1 MDLNHLIRIK
11 TPKISHFLLIML
23 FIIQPISSLSAK
35 TTEIENSHIKQVMLQ
50 SKITHQSYALSI
62 YTPNQPVPK
71 EGFPIL
77 YLLDGHLTFPL
88 TQKIADNLIN
98 ENQIK
103 PIIIVGIDYT
113 DQSQWINLRAQDYTP
128 PHNTTITN
136 DPFIKGEAN
145 GGGAPL
151 FLSFINKELKPFIEQ
166 NFHVN
171 QKQQAIFGH
180 SYGGLFT
187 LYTRF
192 TQPDSFQYYYAAS
205 PSIWWDNKVI
215 MQTVDQFMRNTI
227 PSSSTPK
234 FIISVGSLEQTAPD
248 NSPNERKQKLIKR
261 KQVSNATVL
270 ANLLNSATPDKLLT
284 AFIIFPN
291 QNHGTVIPLAI
302 EQALM
307 HFFKKSH

>member
-1 MDLNHLIRIK
+1 MDSNHLIHIK
-11 TPKISHFLLIML
+11 MPKISHFLLIML
-23 FIIQPISSLSAK
+23 LIAQPIHSLAANK
-35 TTEIENSHIKQVMLQ
+35 IDTKNNTKQVVLR
-50 SKITHQSYALSI
+50 SNITQQSYTLSI
-62 YTPNQPVPK
+62 YTPTHPAPK
-71 EGFPIL
+71 EGLPIL
-77 YLLDGHLTFPL
+77 YLLDGHLIFPL
-88 TQKIADNLIN
+88 AQKIADNLIK

-113 DQSQWINLRAQDYTP
+113 EQSQWINLRAQDYTP

-151 FLSFINKELKPFIEQ
+151 FLSFINNELKPFIEQ

-171 QKQQAIFGH
+171 PKKQAIFGH

-215 MQTVDQFMRNTI
+215 MQTVDQFMRNTK
-227 PSSSTPK
+227 PSSPTPK

-248 NSPNERKQKLIKR
+248 NSPDERKQKLIKR
-261 KQVSNATVL
+261 SQVSNATVL
-270 ANLLNSATPDKLLT
+270 ANQLKDSPIHNLLT
-284 AFIIFPN
+284 EFIIFPD

-302 EQALM
+302 EQALI

>member
-1 MDLNHLIRIK
+1 MDLNHLIHIK
-11 TPKISHFLLIML
+11 MLKISHFLLIIL
-23 FIIQPISSLSAK
+23 LIVQPTHSLAANK
-35 TTEIENSHIKQVMLQ
+35 IDTNNNTKQVMLR
-50 SKITHQSYALSI
+50 SNITQQSYTLSI
-62 YTPNQPVPK
+62 YTPSQPAPK

-77 YLLDGHLTFPL
+77 YLLDGHLTLPL
-88 TQKIADNLIN
+88 AQKIADNLMK

-171 QKQQAIFGH
+171 PKQQAIFGH

-215 MQTVDQFMRNTI
+215 MQTVDQFMRNTK
-227 PSSSTPK
+227 PSSPTPK

-261 KQVSNATVL
+261 SQVSNATVL
-270 ANLLNSATPDKLLT
+270 ANQLNNATPDKLLT
-284 AFIIFPN
+284 AFIIFPD